1 MGHEIMTSFSFPLR
15 ITLFWLVYNFR
26 NDKLVVMKF
35 GIRTALGQSWNGYK
49 MGKCACVLLI
59 LPSPFL
65 RPSPPAHHTHKTG
78 NP

>member
-49 MGKCACVLLI
+49 MGK
-59 LPSPFL
+59 
-65 RPSPPAHHTHKTG
+65 
-78 NP
+78 